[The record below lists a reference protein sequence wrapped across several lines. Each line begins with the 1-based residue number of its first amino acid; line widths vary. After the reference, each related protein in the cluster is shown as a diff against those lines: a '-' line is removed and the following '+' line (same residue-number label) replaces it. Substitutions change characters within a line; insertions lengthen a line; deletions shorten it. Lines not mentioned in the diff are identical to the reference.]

1 MVEII
6 VAANL
11 VAIKVVIDTVTI
23 VIIVAMDVVVT
34 EALETV
40 EATVDME
47 ASAGCGGGW
56 TWWIIILLF
65 FFGGCW

>member
-11 VAIKVVIDTVTI
+11 VAIKVVIDTVTL
-23 VIIVAMDVVVT
+23 VIIVAMDAVVT

-40 EATVDME
+40 EATVDMDNY
-47 ASAGCGGGW
+47 
-56 TWWIIILLF
+56 TIILL
-65 FFGGCW
+65 WRMLVNYN

>member
-11 VAIKVVIDTVTI
+11 VAIKVVIDTVTL
-23 VIIVAMDVVVT
+23 VIIVAMDAVVT

-40 EATVDME
+40 PPRW
-47 ASAGCGGGW
+47 AGH
-56 TWWIIILLF
+56 LQSVP
-65 FFGGCW
+65 

>member
-11 VAIKVVIDTVTI
+11 VAIKVVAIKVVIDTVTL
-23 VIIVAMDVVVT
+23 VIIVDMDVVVT

-47 ASAGCGGGW
+47 ASAAVAAAGHGG
-56 TWWIIILLF
+56 
-65 FFGGCW
+65 

>member
-1 MVEII
+1 MVELI

-11 VAIKVVIDTVTI
+11 VAIKVVAIKVVIDTVTL
-23 VIIVAMDVVVT
+23 VIIVDMDAVVT

-47 ASAGCGGGW
+47 ASAAVAAAGHGG
-56 TWWIIILLF
+56 
-65 FFGGCW
+65 

>member
-11 VAIKVVIDTVTI
+11 VAIKVVIDTVTL
-23 VIIVAMDVVVT
+23 VIIVDMDAVVT

-47 ASAGCGGGW
+47 ASAAVAAAGHGG
-56 TWWIIILLF
+56 
-65 FFGGCW
+65 

>member
-11 VAIKVVIDTVTI
+11 VAIKIVIDTVTL
-23 VIIVAMDVVVT
+23 VIIVAMDAVVT

-40 EATVDME
+40 EASAAVE
-47 ASAGCGGGW
+47 AAGHGG
-56 TWWIIILLF
+56 
-65 FFGGCW
+65 

>member
-40 EATVDME
+40 EAMVDME
-47 ASAGCGGGW
+47 ASAAVAAAGHGG
-56 TWWIIILLF
+56 
-65 FFGGCW
+65 